1 MNAGRG
7 TKHRTPDLGDKDS
20 PLSELSPSPS
30 APKDNEEEDYRS
42 DGSRAG
48 GPRPV
53 AGKKRAKVSLGEWQL
68 STGVGC

>member
-7 TKHRTPDLGDKDS
+7 TKRRMLDLGDEDS

-42 DGSRAG
+42 GGSRAG
-48 GPRPV
+48 GPRSV
-53 AGKKRAKVSLGEWQL
+53 AGKKRANVSPGK
-68 STGVGC
+68 